1 MIRFAILALAAT
13 TVPIEDWRNT
23 RTPGPETRFTI
34 GSFATRAAWQARR
47 AALGRQILSAAGL
60 APLPARTPLN
70 PRYAWRVERAGVAVD
85 SVLLETLP
93 GYFLGGNLYR
103 PPGGGRGPAVLVPHG
118 HWSRGR
124 LENQPS
130 YSVPALCVNLA
141 RQGYVVFAHD
151 MAGYNDTRQTSH
163 DFGGWREQLWSFN
176 PLGLQLWN
184 SIRALDF
191 LESLPEV
198 DRTRIAVTGA
208 SGGATQTILL
218 AAVDERVRV
227 SAPVCM
233 VSARAQ
239 GADPCEEAPGL
250 RVGTFNVEFA
260 AMMAPRPMLLV
271 SASGDWTKNTPEEEF
286 PAIRRIYELYGAAA
300 RVANFHQ
307 DAGHNYNRQSR
318 EAVYAFFAR
327 HLLHAPVPAPIDV
340 RFEADDLLALRH
352 TRLPEGALDYDA
364 LFRRWQEGARRQ
376 AAAAGEGELRER
388 LRDALGAEWPADVA
402 STTEG
407 ERLVLSR
414 PGRGDRVPGLWLPGT
429 GPVTVVVHPAGAG
442 AARKTPAVME
452 MERAGRFLYLI
463 DAFQTGSALARRD
476 RSGRWFLS
484 YNRTDDAARVQDIL
498 TALAFASKHSPDTP
512 RLLGLGNAG
521 VWCLFAAA
529 VAPVRVDLRAE
540 MNGFTGTDEDFR
552 ERFLVPGIQRAGG
565 LAAALRLTPFST
577 SPAPPPFRLTYP
589 AAPDTASPRFPAAPG
604 RSATGT
610 AENPAP

>member
-1 MIRFAILALAAT
+1 M
-13 TVPIEDWRNT
+13 
-23 RTPGPETRFTI
+23 
-34 GSFATRAAWQARR
+34 
-47 AALGRQILSAAGL
+47 
-60 APLPARTPLN
+60 
-70 PRYAWRVERAGVAVD
+70 
-85 SVLLETLP
+85 LLETLP

-103 PPGGGRGPAVLVPHG
+103 PLAGGRRRPAVLVPHG

-130 YSVPALCVNLA
+130 YSVPALCMNLA

-198 DRTRIAVTGA
+198 DHHRIGVTGA

-218 AAVDERVRV
+218 AAVDDRVRV

-233 VSARAQ
+233 VSAHAQ

-250 RVGTFNVEFA
+250 RVGTFNVEIA

-271 SASGDWTKNTPEEEF
+271 SAAGDWTKNTPEEEF

-307 DAGHNYNRQSR
+307 DAGHNYNRESR
-318 EAVYAFFAR
+318 EAVYRFFAR
-327 HLLHAPVPAPIDV
+327 HLAPGALPVTSPPVDI
-340 RFEADDLLALRH
+340 RFEDDDLLALRH
-352 TRLPEGALDYDA
+352 MRLPEGALGYDG
-364 LFRRWQEGARRQ
+364 LFRQWVAASRREGDP
-376 AAAAGEGELRER
+376 RER
-388 LRDALGAEWPADVA
+388 LRDALGAEWPAEVTSA
-402 STTEG
+402 QEG

-414 PGRGDRVPGLWLPGT
+414 PGYGDRVPGLWLPGA
-429 GPVTVVVHPAGAG
+429 GPVTVVVHPEGA
-442 AARKTPAVME
+442 AEARKTPAVIE
-452 MERAGRFLYLI
+452 MERAGHFLYLI
-463 DAFQTGSALARRD
+463 DAFQTGSARARRD
-476 RSGRWFLS
+476 RSGKWFLS

-498 TALAFASKHSPDTP
+498 TALAFARKQGRRTP
-512 RLLGLGNAG
+512 RLVGLGNAG

-529 VAPVRVDLRAE
+529 VAPVRLELRADL
-540 MNGFTGTDEDFR
+540 NGFKGSDEDFR
-552 ERFLVPGIQRAGG
+552 GRFFVPGIQRAGG
-565 LAAALRLTPFST
+565 LAAALRLTT
-577 SPAPPPFRLTYP
+577 Q
-589 AAPDTASPRFPAAPG
+589 
-604 RSATGT
+604 
-610 AENPAP
+610 